1 MQKLLFAA
9 GVALLGAWTGDVK
22 AQAQPQQKPQ
32 VQFVVNGAPMAQG
45 GEKLQINEDQKL
57 MFEAAGKVVKNDFKG
72 AEAIYN
78 QVLSRNN
85 SNIEAFLQR
94 GIVRRELGDLD
105 GAVSDGRS
113 VVTLANGKL
122 RQNPNDA
129 YSYHQRGMGL
139 RLLKDYNNAKADIS
153 KAIQMSGQASWKTD
167 LQAIE
172 LEQKAFK

>member
-9 GVALLGAWTGDVK
+9 GMIALSALAWEVQ
-22 AQAQPQQKPQ
+22 AQAQQKPQ

-45 GEKLQINEDQKL
+45 GEKLQVNEDQKL

-78 QVLSRNN
+78 QVLSRNG

-94 GIVRRELGDLD
+94 GIVRRELGDVQ
-105 GAVSDGRS
+105 GAASDGRS

-139 RLLKDYNNAKADIS
+139 RLLRDYENARADIS
-153 KAIQMSGQASWKTD
+153 KAIQLSGQTSWKND
-167 LQAIE
+167 LKAIE